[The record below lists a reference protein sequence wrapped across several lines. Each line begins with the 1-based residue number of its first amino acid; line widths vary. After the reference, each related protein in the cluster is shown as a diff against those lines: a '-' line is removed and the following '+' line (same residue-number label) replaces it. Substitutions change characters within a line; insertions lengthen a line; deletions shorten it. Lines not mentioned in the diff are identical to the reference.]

1 MNCFEFRRQLGA
13 VPDTL
18 TPEMAAHR
26 AQCPGCAQAHERVH
40 AFERRFKSA
49 LAISVPESLADRI
62 LLAQTT
68 AERRQHGA
76 RRFTAWRAAAV
87 LALGV
92 SVLALYVA
100 TSPTAQA
107 LPDLAV
113 AHLSHEP
120 YALAAKARVPE
131 TQVDAVFAERGVTL
145 GGDPGE
151 INYIN
156 PCPLGRARAI
166 HMVVQRPEGPVTV
179 YFVVDR
185 VDERSSWSRGGLKG
199 RSVPLGSGTLV
210 MVADQDASFD
220 AIESQWRKVLDPA
233 SA

>member
-13 VPDTL
+13 VPDSL

-26 AQCPGCAQAHERVH
+26 AQCPGCAQAYERVH
-40 AFERRFKSA
+40 AFERRLKSA
-49 LAISVPESLADRI
+49 FAISVPEGLADRI

-76 RRFTAWRAAAV
+76 RRFTVWRAAAV

-131 TQVDAVFAERGVTL
+131 ARIDAVFAMRGVTL
-145 GGDPGE
+145 SGDPGE

-185 VDERSSWSRGGLKG
+185 VDERSSWSRGALKG